1 MAAVTSFV
9 GCVAVSRAARALIRR
24 PNTVLGSDS
33 PRLAPPA
40 PRSQPRPCARAR
52 RSARWLSAAPTPP
65 AAARQVALFLPR
77 ACPEWVFAL
86 EGSRG
91 HRMACRCRRRASP
104 GLGWPAR
111 AAALPNA
118 RSGRRSQ
125 ALFADIMMR
134 LKQTLSAQRRCPLGA
149 QAAARR
155 SAAPAVRQA
164 SASDAISWP
173 WQDADAAF
181 PHAQALGLAALS
193 AVFFAAPKA
202 QAALTEDLL
211 ARTAANKVRTAACVL
226 RRGTHA
232 DRCAF
237 LAGAERLQAPGHL
250 GRQLRPQPHRDR
262 RHMRIPQQR
271 KRPHCFACLVRVLT
285 PRRNRR
291 WWAARTP
298 PRPAP

>member
-1 MAAVTSFV
+1 M
-9 GCVAVSRAARALIRR
+9 SRAARALIRR

-134 LKQTLSAQRRCPLGA
+134 SAEHSVG
-149 QAAARR
+149 AARWARKQRPGAALHPPCGRHPLQTQSAGCGKMLTLR
-155 SAAPAVRQA
+155 SARAGSGSGCAVRR
-164 SASDAISWP
+164 
-173 WQDADAAF
+173 
-181 PHAQALGLAALS
+181 L
-193 AVFFAAPKA
+193 
-202 QAALTEDLL
+202 
-211 ARTAANKVRTAACVL
+211 L
-226 RRGTHA
+226 RRAQGPGRA
-232 DRCAF
+232 DGGP
-237 LAGAERLQAPGHL
+237 AG
-250 GRQLRPQPHRDR
+250 PHRREQGAHR
-262 RHMRIPQQR
+262 RLRAAQGN
-271 KRPHCFACLVRVLT
+271 AC
-285 PRRNRR
+285 
-291 WWAARTP
+291 
-298 PRPAP
+298 